1 MSIPLSLLCFLALL
15 GGWIIIPVNQVFPP
29 AIFEHPSHW
38 IEYISIAVPII
49 GVIIAY
55 LVFLGKQLNLR
66 FFLDIAFIQKLQ
78 RFWFSGW
85 GIDWLYDQILVKP
98 YYNIAKSLKQE
109 PVDNFYGFIVN
120 VSQALNRWLSSGQSG
135 QMRRYITSMVFGL
148 IVVLIILAGTL

>member
-1 MSIPLSLLCFLALL
+1 LKIIKAFSLYFVSSRRPQR
-15 GGWIIIPVNQVFPP
+15 II
-29 AIFEHPSHW
+29 
-38 IEYISIAVPII
+38 
-49 GVIIAY
+49 
-55 LVFLGKQLNLR
+55 
-66 FFLDIAFIQKLQ
+66 IQKLQ